1 MNIRNIRQLHET
13 ARQRLDQAQYKNK
26 IILIY
31 AAITVGLSALVTGAS
46 YLLGQQISKTG
57 GLSNMGLR
65 SVLSTVNTVLPVLQN
80 LVLLCLELGFL
91 NAMIRMSRG
100 LYTSPQSLRAGM
112 PRFWAAIRCTL
123 LLSFRY
129 ILIGICSFYLAVTIF
144 TMTPLSREA
153 ISILEPLMA
162 QMTVMDTELVLE
174 GAVVNQLV
182 DSMVPAFVIWGL
194 LLLVTLVPVYYRYR
208 LANYILMDKPA
219 YGALM
224 ALGESKVLM
233 RKNCF
238 AMFKVDLSLW
248 WYYLLVGLSVV
259 ICYGDAVL
267 ALLGIALPWSDTVSY
282 FLFYGLFLVA
292 QFALYYFCGNRV
304 GITYALAY
312 EALKPKEEPSGG
324 VVLGNIFQA

>member
-1 MNIRNIRQLHET
+1 MNIRDRRQLHET
-13 ARQRLDQAQYKNK
+13 ARQRLEQAQYKNR

-31 AAITVGLSALVTGAS
+31 TSITVGLAALVTVIT
-46 YLLGQQISKTG
+46 YILGQQISQTG

-65 SVLSTVNTVLPVLQN
+65 SILSTANFLLPILQN
-80 LVLLCLELGFL
+80 LVLFCLELGFL

-129 ILIGICSFYLAVTIF
+129 ILIGFCSFYLAVTIF

-162 QMTVMDTELVLE
+162 QMTVMDTQLVLE
-174 GAVVNQLV
+174 ADVVARLL
-182 DSMVPAFVIWGL
+182 DSMTSAFVIWGL
-194 LLLVTLVPVYYRYR
+194 LLVVTLVPVYYRYR

-224 ALGESKVLM
+224 ALEESKVLM
-233 RKNCF
+233 RKNGF
-238 AMFKVDLSLW
+238 AMFRLDLSLW
-248 WYYLLVGLSVV
+248 WYYLLAALSTAV
-259 ICYGDAVL
+259 CYGDVIL
-267 ALLGIALPWSDTVSY
+267 RSLGVSLPWSDTVSY
-282 FLFYGLFLVA
+282 FVFYGLFLA
-292 QFALYYFCGNRV
+292 IQFALSYFFGNRV

-312 EALKPKEEPSGG
+312 EALKPEEKPTGG
-324 VVLGNIFQA
+324 VVLGNIFQT

>member
-1 MNIRNIRQLHET
+1 MNIRNLRQLHET
-13 ARQRLDQAQYKNK
+13 AHERLEQAQYKNR

-31 AAITVGLSALVTGAS
+31 AAVNICLSALVTVITHILS
-46 YLLGQQISKTG
+46 QQISKTG
-57 GLSNMGLR
+57 GLGNMGLR
-65 SVLSTVNTVLPVLQN
+65 SVLSTANFLLPILQN

-100 LYTSPQSLRAGM
+100 LYTSPQSLRAGL

-129 ILIGICSFYLAVTIF
+129 LLLGICSFYLAVMIF
-144 TMTPLSREA
+144 TLTPLSREA
-153 ISILEPLMA
+153 VAILEPILA

-174 GAVVNQLV
+174 EAVVTQLM
-182 DSMVPAFVIWGL
+182 DSMTSAFVIWGL

-208 LANYILMDKPA
+208 LANYILMDKPS

-233 RKNCF
+233 RKNGF
-238 AMFKVDLSLW
+238 AMFKLDLSFW
-248 WYYLLVGLSVV
+248 WYYLLVGVSVA
-259 ICYGDAVL
+259 ICYGDVIL
-267 ALLGIALPWSDTVSY
+267 SLLGVTLPWSDTVSY
-282 FLFYGLFLVA
+282 FVFYGLFLAA
-292 QFALYYFCGNRV
+292 QFALYYFFGNRV

-312 EALKPKEEPSGG
+312 EALKPKEEPSNG
-324 VVLGNIFQA
+324 VVLGSIFQT